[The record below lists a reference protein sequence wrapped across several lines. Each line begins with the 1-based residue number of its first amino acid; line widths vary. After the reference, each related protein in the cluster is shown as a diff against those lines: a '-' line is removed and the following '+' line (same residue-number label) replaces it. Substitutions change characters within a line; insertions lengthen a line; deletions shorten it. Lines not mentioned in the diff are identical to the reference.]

1 MKYLAFY
8 TTDHFRDRQLAVSPA
23 GVSKSAYVAQLL
35 RSTGRPVEIVSPCWS
50 KCGRW
55 QAWPAADEPL
65 GDGLTLHQLAAFGV
79 PARWLTP
86 LQWAFA
92 LWQVFWYLL
101 RHTRAGE
108 PVAAYHSYYL
118 CLPLLLAK
126 RLRKFRLVLEVE
138 EIYQD
143 ITPLPAPVRW
153 LERRTLAAADACVIS
168 TQELAG
174 RLPAGRPAVVVNGVY
189 AAEPP
194 RAEPPFDDGRVHCVY
209 AGTLDPAKGGAAAAG
224 AAAAF
229 LPAGYHVHILG
240 FGSDRQK
247 QALLDQIAQLQPAC
261 RCALSYDGVKQGE
274 AYTRF
279 LQRCQIGLCTQ
290 IPEGAYLKTSFP
302 SKILGY
308 MANGLQVVS
317 ARIPSVERSAVGDLL
332 CYYDAQT
339 PQAIAAAIC
348 AATAQ
353 PPAQDPRAR
362 LQALD
367 AQARRDLRAMLEG
380 LCTAPRKE

>member
-143 ITPLPAPVRW
+143 IMSLPKPVRRW
-153 LERRTLAAADACVIS
+153 ERAVIRQADAYIFSTAALGQAVQPGAKPTVVINGS
-168 TQELAG
+168 YRCAA
-174 RLPAGRPAVVVNGVY
+174 PAD
-189 AAEPP
+189 AA
-194 RAEPPFDDGRVHCVY
+194 PFADGAVHCLY
-209 AGTLDPAKGGAAAAG
+209 SGTFDPAKEGAYLAIRAAAY
-224 AAAAF
+224 
-229 LPAGYHVHILG
+229 LPAAYCVHISG
-240 FGSDRQK
+240 FGTPEQVQQVRQEIARV
-247 QALLDQIAQLQPAC
+247 QQTAACRIVYEGFLDDDAYTALLQ
-261 RCALSYDGVKQGE
+261 K
-274 AYTRF
+274 
-279 LQRCQIGLCTQ
+279 CQIGLNTQ
-290 IPEGAYLKTSFP
+290 TPDKGFSNTCFP
-302 SKILGY
+302 SKILTY
-308 MANGLQVVS
+308 MAHGLRVVS
-317 ARIPSVERSAVGDLL
+317 AANEAITASGVGDLL
-332 CYYDAQT
+332 TYYTAQT
-339 PQAIAAAIC
+339 PQQIADAVRRV
-348 AATAQ
+348 
-353 PPAQDPRAR
+353 PLDGAQDPRAR

-367 AQARRDLRAMLEG
+367 AQARQDLQAMLES
-380 LCTAPRKE
+380 LA